1 MFTSQFNTLSGVSY
15 CEYKLC
21 VMFSWV
27 ISLTVATS
35 HCYWSRAQ
43 WQDSELCSQKG
54 IYIQH
59 QWNIYIY
66 RATVFWGFQERV
78 RETHV
83 KHLFVESRTWYT
95 HRPIQH
101 RDPLSFWSGPGQSIQ
116 VDGHRGQKKHQG
128 PQGST
133 NASQAT
139 LTEVSTTIQWG
150 TLLQHGLKYC
160 QDPSAM
166 MSRRCVCTGVR
177 IRRTQK
183 NRRLPGEHSKNSM
196 PGQPLMNHDSTNTV
210 VGKVCLTHMCDP
222 LICYRNVYIYLYICY
237 WCWNIDR
244 FTMILLE
251 TKKGI

>member
-27 ISLTVATS
+27 ISLTVATC

-66 RATVFWGFQERV
+66 RATVFRGFQERV

-139 LTEVSTTIQWG
+139 LTEVQQSSEEHYSNTALNT
-150 TLLQHGLKYC
+150 
-160 QDPSAM
+160 
-166 MSRRCVCTGVR
+166 VR
-177 IRRTQK
+177 IHQQWWAAGVCAQVWESEEHRRTDASLVNIVRTACQGSHWWTMTVQTQLLVK
-183 NRRLPGEHSKNSM
+183 SVWPTCVTHSYA
-196 PGQPLMNHDSTNTV
+196 TET
-210 VGKVCLTHMCDP
+210 
-222 LICYRNVYIYLYICY
+222 YIYIYIY
-237 WCWNIDR
+237 ATDAEILIDSLW
-244 FTMILLE
+244 FY
-251 TKKGI
+251 

>member
-1 MFTSQFNTLSGVSY
+1 MSHLTDCCYMSLLLKQGSMAGLWTVQSKGDLYTTPVKYLHIQSDSVPGIPREGQGNTRQAPLRRVQNMIHTPSNPTPWPTLILVR
-15 CEYKLC
+15 
-21 VMFSWV
+21 
-27 ISLTVATS
+27 
-35 HCYWSRAQ
+35 SRAIYTGRWTQ
-43 WQDSELCSQKG
+43 RSEEAPGTTGK
-54 IYIQH
+54 YK
-59 QWNIYIY
+59 
-66 RATVFWGFQERV
+66 
-78 RETHV
+78 REPG
-83 KHLFVESRTWYT
+83 YT
-95 HRPIQH
+95 NR
-101 RDPLSFWSGPGQSIQ
+101 
-116 VDGHRGQKKHQG
+116 
-128 PQGST
+128 
-133 NASQAT
+133 
-139 LTEVSTTIQWG
+139 STTIQWG

-166 MSRRCVCTGVR
+166 MSRRCVCAGVR

-251 TKKGI
+251 TKKGM

>member
-27 ISLTVATS
+27 ISLTVATC

-66 RATVFWGFQERV
+66 RATVFRGFQERV

-83 KHLFVESRTWYT
+83 KHLFVESNPTPWPTLILVRSRAIYT
-95 HRPIQH
+95 GRWTQ
-101 RDPLSFWSGPGQSIQ
+101 RSEEAPGTT
-116 VDGHRGQKKHQG
+116 GKYKREPGY
-128 PQGST
+128 T
-133 NASQAT
+133 NRSKYNNP
-139 LTEVSTTIQWG
+139 VRNTTP
-150 TLLQHGLKYC
+150 HC

-166 MSRRCVCTGVR
+166 MSRRCVCAGVR

-222 LICYRNVYIYLYICY
+222 LICYRNLYIYIYIY
-237 WCWNIDR
+237 ATDAEILIDSLW
-244 FTMILLE
+244 FY
-251 TKKGI
+251 

>member
-27 ISLTVATS
+27 ISLTVATC

-66 RATVFWGFQERV
+66 RATVFRGFQERV

-166 MSRRCVCTGVR
+166 MCAQVWESEEH
-177 IRRTQK
+177 RRTDASLVNIVRTACQGSHWWTMTVQTQLLVK
-183 NRRLPGEHSKNSM
+183 SVWPTCVTHSYA
-196 PGQPLMNHDSTNTV
+196 TET
-210 VGKVCLTHMCDP
+210 
-222 LICYRNVYIYLYICY
+222 YIYIYIY
-237 WCWNIDR
+237 ATDAEILIDSLW
-244 FTMILLE
+244 FY
-251 TKKGI
+251 